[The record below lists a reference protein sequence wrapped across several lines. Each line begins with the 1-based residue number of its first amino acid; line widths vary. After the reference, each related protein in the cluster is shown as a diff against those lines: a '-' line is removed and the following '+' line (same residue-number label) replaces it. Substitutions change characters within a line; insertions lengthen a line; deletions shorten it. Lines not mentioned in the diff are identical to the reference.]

1 MKYTT
6 LKEIEKLLKKE
17 IKENQST
24 MEVIDGK
31 IKELQP
37 LKYDYSEEFSQE
49 QMDYWN
55 NRRNTCAEELTKAM
69 DAIGDFLEHDWH

>member
-55 NRRNTCAEELTKAM
+55 NRRNTCAEELAKAM